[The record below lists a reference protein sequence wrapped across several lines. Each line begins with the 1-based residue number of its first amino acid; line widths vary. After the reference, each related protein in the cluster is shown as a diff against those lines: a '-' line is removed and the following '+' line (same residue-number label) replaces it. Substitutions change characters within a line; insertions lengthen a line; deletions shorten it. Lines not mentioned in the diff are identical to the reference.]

1 MGEIMEIK
9 PGMDPDE
16 VAGAQALLEQALTQV
31 DGGRALQTSL
41 VSVLVTDDGRILAG
55 AVGVDQLV
63 AASQR

>member
-1 MGEIMEIK
+1 MTN
-9 PGMDPDE
+9 DF
-16 VAGAQALLEQALTQV
+16 VALLK
-31 DGGRALQTSL
+31 DSSL